1 MLFFHYYCTVD
12 QFDYMIPCCTDSA
25 AYQENLPKSPRTA
38 TRPER
43 SPPTRCR
50 SSGVMNWLWEF
61 LYRLEDG
68 IYQYEPKDLT
78 DPSVRP
84 SQSSE
89 RFISLYPTAAHR
101 QKPLEDR
108 LSHPEAASASVAVT
122 SGIEVTAAPIF
133 VPEKSASAA
142 E

>member
-1 MLFFHYYCTVD
+1 MRNVCIED
-12 QFDYMIPCCTDSA
+12 QFDYMIPCCTDNA
-25 AYQENLPKSPRTA
+25 VNQENLPKSPPMA

-43 SPPTRCR
+43 SPPLRRR
-50 SSGVMNWLWEF
+50 SSGIMNWLWEY

-84 SQSSE
+84 SPSAE
-89 RFISLYPTAAHR
+89 RFISIYPTATYR
-101 QKPLEDR
+101 QKPLEER
-108 LSHPEAASASVAVT
+108 LSHREAASASVAVT
-122 SGIEVTAAPIF
+122 RGIEVTAAPIF
-133 VPEKSASAA
+133 VPEKSST